1 MNNMENKIENIM
13 EFIGMIIPLLAI
25 IFINWQVFR
34 PECNP
39 QVGIRTLYAVTI
51 VFDILLSVIFI
62 LALRQYRQNRR
73 DRN

>member
-1 MNNMENKIENIM
+1 MENRLESIM
-13 EFIGMIIPLLAI
+13 EITGLIIPLLAI
-25 IFINWQVFR
+25 AFINWQVFR

-62 LALRQYRQNRR
+62 LALRQYRQHRR
-73 DRN
+73 DRDTN

>member
-1 MNNMENKIENIM
+1 MENRLENIM

-51 VFDILLSVIFI
+51 VFDLLLSVIFI

-73 DRN
+73 DRDTN

>member
-1 MNNMENKIENIM
+1 MENRLENIM

-39 QVGIRTLYAVTI
+39 QVGIRALYAVTI
-51 VFDILLSVIFI
+51 VFDLFLSAIFI
-62 LALRQYRQNRR
+62 LTLRQYRQHHRH
-73 DRN
+73 RNTN